1 LRRPHREIEIFS
13 MSVLD
18 MFASAL
24 GAFIMVSIILF
35 PFYKQD
41 IDAQLTAS
49 IEALANKRGELRS
62 IEESVTQAEQRNA
75 RQKIQVDE
83 VQEQRRQNTRCV
95 QELAVCVSA
104 LAETFL
110 IVVMQWE
117 DNVDLD
123 LYVTY
128 VSESQCREFSW
139 DKSNQHGE
147 RYPDTEAQ
155 LSFDNGG
162 GPGIEIWLD
171 PSAKPGRYKIEYRRR
186 PSRGNPVTAS
196 GYYIDRTGRQA
207 LPSRTMTDT
216 ARRVVATTLVLS
228 TEGKITSE
236 PDAVATPPCRR
247 S

>member
-49 IEALANKRGELRS
+49 NEALANKRGELRS

-75 RQKIQVDE
+75 RQKIMVDE

-123 LYVTY
+123 LHVTDP
-128 VSESQCREFSW
+128 QCREFSW
-139 DKSNQHGE
+139 NKSNQNGE
-147 RYPDTEAQ
+147 QFPGTEAQ
-155 LSFDNGG
+155 LSFDVGG

-171 PSAKPGRYKIEYRRR
+171 PSAKPGNYKVEYLRR
-186 PSRGNPVTAS
+186 PRLGNPVTAS
-196 GYYIDRTGRQA
+196 GYYIDRTGRHQ
-207 LPSRTMTDT
+207 LQPKTMTDA
-216 ARRVVATTLVLS
+216 ARRVVAATLVL
-228 TEGKITSE
+228 TTDGKITPG
-236 PDAVATPPCRR
+236 PDELGTSPCRR